1 MTIIKTNDAMD
12 DLIALAREIG
22 TLEGLT
28 PQAAL
33 LHAMHLWAALDVDIE
48 ADVRYLP
55 IGQTI
60 RPHVSLAAGVPALEL
75 A

>member
-1 MTIIKTNDAMD
+1 MTIITTVDE
-12 DLIALAREIG
+12 LGEVLALALEIEI
-22 TLEGLT
+22 TEGL
-28 PQAAL
+28 PAPHAWHHAL
-33 LHAMHLWAALDVDIE
+33 LVWSGLRLDVE

-55 IGQTI
+55 TGQTI

>member
-1 MTIIKTNDAMD
+1 MTIINTVDE
-12 DLIALAREIG
+12 LGEVLALALEIEVA
-22 TLEGLT
+22 EGL
-28 PQAAL
+28 PAPHAWHRAL
-33 LHAMHLWAALDVDIE
+33 HIWPALGLDIE

-55 IGQTI
+55 AGQTI

>member
-12 DLIALAREIG
+12 DLIALAHEIG
-22 TLEGLT
+22 TLEHLS
-28 PQAAL
+28 PRLAL
-33 LHAMHLWAALDVDIE
+33 LRALHIWAALGLDIE
-48 ADVRYLP
+48 ADLRYLP
-55 IGQTI
+55 TGQTI

>member
-1 MTIIKTNDAMD
+1 MTIIKTNDALD
-12 DLIALAREIG
+12 DLITLAREIG

-33 LHAMHLWAALDVDIE
+33 LQAMHLWAALGLDIE

-55 IGQTI
+55 AGQTI

-75 A
+75 V